1 MFSSV
6 VTSVKNTCCAMTH
19 VCAHMR
25 VYKHSHTQKK
35 ESLEKAC
42 ALKHTLLVEHCDVFC
57 FISLLENAGCGLL
70 LDGTAQNERSPRLK
84 TVM

>member
-1 MFSSV
+1 MFSNV
-6 VTSVKNTCCAMTH
+6 VTCMKNTYSAMTR

-25 VYKHSHTQKK
+25 VYIHSHTQKK

-42 ALKHTLLVEHCDVFC
+42 ALKHILLVEHCGVFC

-70 LDGTAQNERSPRLK
+70 VDGAAQNERSPRLK